1 MAAPA
6 RFASPSSAAAPPR
19 VAPPSVASRAV
30 VASRRASSA
39 PRAVAAALLSGHR
52 RLPVPRP
59 PSHARAPASAQPRE
73 HLRAWRGCIPPGAKK
88 KKHATFRTA
97 AAAATT
103 TTTDGGGGGEGDLVD
118 GEPRDVAYDA
128 ETETRDAHRRLSRYD
143 VLLMTPEDRAKVHK
157 LKCFEGR
164 VRAAEKRKR
173 QMVRFAPPRHT
184 VRPLGTR
191 SLRVIN
197 RYWHQPD
204 SSGSLGNA
212 RVIERNSSLGWR
224 RARV

>member
-1 MAAPA
+1 MLALALSVHGPQCE
-6 RFASPSSAAAPPR
+6 RLLSAQL
-19 VAPPSVASRAV
+19 SRQR
-30 VASRRASSA
+30 SNCERLD
-39 PRAVAAALLSGHR
+39 AVAAATH
-52 RLPVPRP
+52 
-59 PSHARAPASAQPRE
+59 
-73 HLRAWRGCIPPGAKK
+73 
-88 KKHATFRTA
+88 
-97 AAAATT
+97 
-103 TTTDGGGGGEGDLVD
+103 
-118 GEPRDVAYDA
+118 
-128 ETETRDAHRRLSRYD
+128 
-143 VLLMTPEDRAKVHK
+143 
-157 LKCFEGR
+157 R

-173 QMVRFAPPRHT
+173 QMVRFAPPRNT

>member
-1 MAAPA
+1 M
-6 RFASPSSAAAPPR
+6 
-19 VAPPSVASRAV
+19 
-30 VASRRASSA
+30 
-39 PRAVAAALLSGHR
+39 H
-52 RLPVPRP
+52 
-59 PSHARAPASAQPRE
+59 
-73 HLRAWRGCIPPGAKK
+73 PPGA

-97 AAAATT
+97 AAAA

-173 QMVRFAPPRHT
+173 QMVRFAPPRNT